1 MDKKDVCVCMCIY
14 IYTYIYIYIYIE
26 RERERERGILL
37 SHKKVKIMPL
47 AATWM
52 DLEGIMLSE
61 VSQTEEDIY
70 CMTSHMTSHMWDLK
84 NTKI

>member
-1 MDKKDVCVCMCIY
+1 MCVCVCVCVY
-14 IYTYIYIYIYIE
+14 VYT
-26 RERERERGILL
+26 ERERGILL

-47 AATWM
+47 AATSM

-61 VSQTEEDIY
+61 LSQTEEDIY
-70 CMTSHMTSHMWDLK
+70 CMTSHMWDLK